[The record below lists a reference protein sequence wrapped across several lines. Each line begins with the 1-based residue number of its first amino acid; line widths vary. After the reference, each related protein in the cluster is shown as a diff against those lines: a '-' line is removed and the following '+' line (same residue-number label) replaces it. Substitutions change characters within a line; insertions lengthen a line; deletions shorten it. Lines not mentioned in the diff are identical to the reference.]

1 MQVTPSLLEG
11 LNPDQRHAV
20 TSDAPQLLV
29 LAGAGS
35 GKTRVLTHRIV
46 WFCQEFQLSPQSF
59 LAVTFTNKA
68 AAEMRQRLEVLLGAR
83 AQGLWVGTFHG
94 LAHRLL
100 RRHAQEASLPATFQ
114 ILDADDQTR
123 LIKRLARE
131 QGLDENAWPARQM
144 VYFINHEKEEGRRAR
159 PSDVIHDPYE
169 RTMQQVYSQY
179 EEHCQRTGMID
190 FAEILLR
197 CVELLRHNSPLR
209 AHYQQRFRQVL
220 VDEFQDSNDVQYQW
234 LKLLTGEGCQFTVV
248 GDDDQSIYGWRGAR
262 IGHIRNFQQDYPEAD
277 VIRLEQNYRSTGTI
291 LAAANAVISHNKDR
305 LGKEL
310 WTQGEPGEVLKLYTA
325 FNDLD
330 EAHYIAHEMTR
341 LAAKGRTYRHLAVL
355 YRSNAQSR
363 ILEEALIRA
372 HIPYHIHGGLRFF
385 DRAEVRNAMAYMRQL
400 ANRDDDAAF
409 ERIVNVPTRGL
420 GERTLE
426 LLREQAR
433 LNKLSLWATAG
444 HVLNQGLLP
453 ARAAACLMSY
463 RQLIEELA
471 QVVEPLPLHEQL
483 EHVIHHSG
491 LYRYHE
497 QEKGEKGQARIENL
511 RELVGAAR
519 EFAWDE
525 ADEDAAPSALAA
537 FIDHASLEAG
547 EAAAGEHDDAVQ
559 LMTLHAAKGLEF
571 DVVFLAGL
579 EEGLF
584 PHEMSLESNNLEE
597 ERRLCYVGMTRARQC
612 LYLTHAEIRRLY
624 GQEKSTIPSRFL
636 REIPQ
641 ELLQNVRMTQQE
653 VPSTQAGSSGSAM
666 LGQRVRHP
674 RWGEGVILAYEG
686 SGPQARVQVN
696 FADLGAKWLIA
707 QYARLEPC

>member
-1 MQVTPSLLEG
+1 MQVTASLLDG

-35 GKTRVLTHRIV
+35 GKTRVLTHRIA
-46 WFCQEFQLSPQSF
+46 WFCQEFQLSPQSV

-68 AAEMRQRLEVLLGAR
+68 AAEMRQRLEGLLDVR
-83 AQGLWVGTFHG
+83 AQSLWVGTFHS

-100 RRHAQEASLPATFQ
+100 RRHTQEASLPSTFQ
-114 ILDADDQTR
+114 ILDADDQAR

-131 QGLDENAWPARQM
+131 LGLDDNAWPARQM

-159 PSDVIHDPYE
+159 SHDVIHDPYE
-169 RTMQQVYSQY
+169 RTMQQVYSRY

-197 CVELLRHNSPLR
+197 CVELLRHNTPLR
-209 AHYQQRFRQVL
+209 MHYQQRFRQVL

-234 LKLLTGEGCQFTVV
+234 LKLMTGEGCQFTVV

-262 IGHIRNFQQDYPEAD
+262 IGHIRNFQQDYPQAD
-277 VIRLEQNYRSTGTI
+277 VIRLEQNYRSTATI
-291 LAAANAVISHNKDR
+291 LAAANAVIAQNKDR

-310 WTQGEPGEVLKLYTA
+310 WTQGKPGEAVNLYTA

-330 EAHYIAHEMTR
+330 EANYLAHEITR
-341 LAAKGRTYRHLAVL
+341 LVAQGRAYSHLAIL

-372 HIPYHIHGGLRFF
+372 RIPYHIHGGLRFF

-400 ANRDDDAAF
+400 ANRDDDASF
-409 ERIVNVPTRGL
+409 ERIVNVPTRGI
-420 GERTLE
+420 GERTLA

-433 LNKLSLWATAG
+433 LNRLSLWATAG
-444 HVLNQGLLP
+444 HVLERGLLP
-453 ARAAACLMSY
+453 ARAAACLTSY
-463 RQLIEELA
+463 CQLIEELA
-471 QVVEPLPLHEQL
+471 QTVASLPLHEQL

-491 LYRYHE
+491 LYSYHE

-525 ADEDAAPSALAA
+525 ADEDAAPSALSA

-571 DVVFLAGL
+571 EVVFLTGL

-597 ERRLCYVGMTRARQC
+597 ERRLCYVGITRAREQ
-612 LYLTHAEIRRLY
+612 LYVTHAEIRRLY
-624 GQEKSTIPSRFL
+624 GQEKSTLPSRFL

-641 ELLQNVRMTQQE
+641 ELLHNVRMTQ
-653 VPSTQAGSSGSAM
+653 STASASAGGASAV